1 MLNFHEQIKFS
12 EYRDL
17 YDKLI
22 PQNHMLRKINEMV
35 DFRFVYD
42 ALVKQ
47 YCLDNGREAEDPVRM
62 FKYLLLKVLYEMSDR
77 DLVERCLFDMSFKY
91 FLDIRPEDGVI
102 DDTSLSKFRK
112 LRFPEEGMLDL
123 LIKKSVQIALDK
135 GVISEKST
143 IIIDSTHTRSSFNHY
158 TPVEILRQQS
168 KKLRKAVYAID
179 ESKKAEFPAKVASDS
194 IDENIEYCKKLL
206 EVINGDEMLRE
217 IPTVKERANYLDEII
232 EDNLEHLKQS
242 KDEEAAV
249 GHKSADTSFFGT
261 KTHIAMTEEGIIT
274 AATVTSGEAADGNQ
288 LKTLVEKSRDAG
300 VDVEIVVSDGAY
312 STKENLDY
320 AKENLESGEKNFDL
334 ISKISMMVAQGNR
347 KEDETF
353 EYNKDAKMFVCK
365 AGHMAISK
373 VRRHNKQDFRH
384 ENPRMVYYFD
394 IEKCKHCSMRNG
406 CYKDGVKTK
415 SYSVSITSDIQKEQ
429 MEYEKSERFK
439 KKYSIRYK
447 IEAKNS
453 QLKNRHG
460 YGIATYTGLRGME
473 IQGATTLFVVNLK
486 KILTMMEIKSKV

>member
-1 MLNFHEQIKFS
+1 MLSFHEQIKFS
-12 EYRDL
+12 EYYDL

-22 PQNHMLRKINEMV
+22 PENHLLRKINEMV
-35 DFRFVYD
+35 DFGFVYE
-42 ALVKQ
+42 ALVNQ
-47 YCLDNGREAEDPVRM
+47 YCLNNGRVAEDPVRM
-62 FKYLLLKVLYEMSDR
+62 FKYLLLKVIYEMSDR

-91 FLDIRPEDGVI
+91 FLGIRPEDRVI

-123 LIKKSVQIALDK
+123 LIQESVRIALEK
-135 GVISEKST
+135 GIISEKST
-143 IIIDSTHTRSSFNHY
+143 VLVDSTHTKSSFNHY

-179 ESKKAEFPAKVASDS
+179 ESKKAEFPTKVASNS
-194 IDENIEYCKKLL
+194 IDENIEYCEKLL
-206 EVINGDEMLRE
+206 EVINRDEMLRE
-217 IPTVKERANYLDEII
+217 LPAVKERANYLAEII

-242 KDEEAAV
+242 KDEGAAV

-274 AATVTSGEAADGNQ
+274 AATVTSGETSDGGQ
-288 LKTLVEKSRDAG
+288 LKELVEKSKDAG
-300 VDVEIVVSDGAY
+300 VDVEIVVGDGAY
-312 STKENLDY
+312 SIKENLDY
-320 AKENLESGEKNFDL
+320 AKDNFEL
-334 ISKISMMVAQGNR
+334 MSKISMAVAQGSR
-347 KEDETF
+347 KEDKVF

-365 AGHMAISK
+365 AGHMAIS
-373 VRRHNKQDFRH
+373 RIIRHNKQGFRH

-394 IEKCKHCSMRNG
+394 IEKCKHCPMRNG
-406 CYKDGVKTK
+406 CYKDGAQSK
-415 SYSVSITSDIQKEQ
+415 SYSVSITSNIQKEQ

-447 IEAKNS
+447 IEAKNA

-460 YGIATYTGLRGME
+460 YGIATYAGLRGME
-473 IQGATTLFVVNLK
+473 LQGATTLFVVNLK
-486 KILTMMEIKSKV
+486 KILTIMDGKTKV